1 MTILCS
7 DLEQSPSSRAAFLF
21 KACRGLT
28 MDVLIDL
35 TGRKKTIS
43 VAREL
48 RTILHHII
56 FIARSRSRTDLTSFT
71 ELLESRI
78 WEPHL

>member
-1 MTILCS
+1 
-7 DLEQSPSSRAAFLF
+7 
-21 KACRGLT
+21 